1 MACFTLFDYHF
12 AVENKYISHAINHV
26 HKLFLCC
33 EELSLCY
40 PFFFM
45 TRTLQVNPPKMSV
58 SAKMTL
64 YSLVRCAAEIKEQ
77 SAEEDAEVEADGSKR
92 LAPALQR
99 SVSEESASSLVSVGV
114 EAKIRLEDECSW
126 LEMSSRRV
134 QLRM

>member
-1 MACFTLFDYHF
+1 M
-12 AVENKYISHAINHV
+12 N
-26 HKLFLCC
+26 
-33 EELSLCY
+33 
-40 PFFFM
+40 
-45 TRTLQVNPPKMSV
+45 VNT
-58 SAKMTL
+58 KMTL
-64 YSLVRCAAEIKEQ
+64 YFLVHYAAEIKEQ

-126 LEMSSRRV
+126 LEMSNRRA